1 MDSAASQ
8 DFVSTATGRHKVVEN
23 EKISPSEWNG
33 LVTESPGG
41 GHFFQS
47 HEWGE
52 FKTRLGW
59 KPVRLSLKPPEPEG
73 SPAGVGQF
81 LFYSTPGVPGGMLF
95 CPKGPWL
102 AWDDDK
108 AVRAFFDGVVK
119 VAKRYN
125 AHTVKIE
132 PEVSSDREVVKE
144 HLRALGFEKFRWDL
158 NFKTTLVVDLSHSE
172 EQILANM
179 KKGTR
184 YSVRSAGKNGVEVV
198 KDNSPEAIEQFWGMI
213 ELVIQRNKFWHRPKE
228 YVVSSWQALFDA
240 GMADLFFAEHEGDR
254 LAGLLAITMGH
265 KYWYLSG
272 ASTDEKK
279 KLNAS
284 HLLQWEVM
292 KWAKERGA
300 TYYDMVN
307 VPHPDELREGHPMSG
322 IYKFKAGFG
331 GEIADF
337 IGCYDLPVKPRPA
350 KLWNRIEPVYYR
362 LHQRVKGD
370 FYY

>member
-1 MDSAASQ
+1 MSAAAPQ
-8 DFVSTATGRHKVVEN
+8 DPISTTTGSYELVERGDVS
-23 EKISPSEWNG
+23 PLEWNSF
-33 LVTESPGG
+33 VTESPGG

-59 KPVRLSLKPPEPEG
+59 TPVRLTLHRDGGLVG
-73 SPAGVGQF
+73 SGQF
-81 LFYSTPGVPGGMLF
+81 MFYSTPGIPGGMLF

-102 AWDDDK
+102 PWDDEE
-108 AVRAFFDGVVK
+108 AVRAFFDGVVE
-119 VAKRYN
+119 VAKRHN

-132 PEVSSDREVVKE
+132 PEVSSDREDVKE

-158 NFKTTLVVDLSHSE
+158 NFKTTLAVDLSPSE
-172 EQILANM
+172 EDILANM
-179 KKGTR
+179 KRTTR
-184 YSVRSAGKNGVEVV
+184 YNVRYAGRKGVEVV

-213 ELVIQRNKFWHRPKE
+213 ELVIERNKFWHRPKE
-228 YVVSSWQALFDA
+228 YVVASWKAMFDA

-254 LAGLLAITMGH
+254 LAGYLAITMGH
-265 KYWYLSG
+265 KLWYLSG
-272 ASTDEKK
+272 ASVDVKK
-279 KLNAS
+279 KLKPTY
-284 HLLQWEVM
+284 LLQWEVI

-307 VPHPDELREGHPMSG
+307 IPHPDELEEGHPMSG
-322 IYKFKAGFG
+322 IYEFKAGFG
-331 GEIADF
+331 GEVADF

-350 KLWNRIEPVYYR
+350 KLWNRMEPVYYR